1 MEKEIKNLFS
11 LHAQLKYVFIHKH
24 RVLVLVL
31 TAHVVFLGQAYRT
44 HTPLLPFEI
53 TLKGQA
59 RSSQW
64 LSEYPV
70 KDPLTRPFLTLTLL
84 NCPTKG

>member
-1 MEKEIKNLFS
+1 M
-11 LHAQLKYVFIHKH
+11 
-24 RVLVLVL
+24 
-31 TAHVVFLGQAYRT
+31 VFLGQAYRT

-53 TLKGQA
+53 PLKGQA

-70 KDPLTRPFLTLTLL
+70 KDPLTRPSDADVTKLPYKGMNCAFAVLMPCLLVKVLLTSRTVSAADLS
-84 NCPTKG
+84 